1 MLLVADVH
9 GAAAALR
16 RVAASGEP
24 LLVLGDLINFI
35 DYRTNQ
41 GILTDVAGGAF
52 VEEMVRLRTAGRM
65 QDAAELWAELSE
77 GREAELRGRFD
88 ELIQLAYEDVCG
100 ALDGAE
106 AYVTYG
112 NVDQP
117 TVLAET
123 LPPGSRFVDGEVVE
137 ISGYRVGFAGGGV
150 PRLSTPGEV
159 SDEAMAAKLASLGPV
174 DILCTHVAPA
184 VPALA
189 RDVVGGKEKG
199 SAAVL
204 DYLLR
209 VQPPFHYFGD
219 IHQPQAISWRV
230 GETQS
235 RNVGY
240 FRATGKAVRHE
251 R

>member
-24 LLVLGDLINFI
+24 LLILGDLINFI
-35 DYRTNQ
+35 DYRTNE
-41 GILTDVAGGAF
+41 GILTDVAGRPF
-52 VEEMVRLRTAGRM
+52 VNEMVRLRSGGHMR
-65 QDAAELWAELSE
+65 DASELWADMSR
-77 GREAELRGRFD
+77 GREAELRAQFD
-88 ELIQLAYEDVCG
+88 QLIELAYEDVCG

-112 NVDQP
+112 NVVQP
-117 TVLAET
+117 TILAEH
-123 LPPGSRFVDGEVVE
+123 LPPGSRFVDAEVVD
-137 ISGYRVGFAGGGV
+137 IGGLRVGFAGGGV
-150 PRLSTPGEV
+150 LRLNTPGEV
-159 SDEAMAAKLASLGPV
+159 SEATMAAKLASLGQV

-189 RDVVGGKEKG
+189 RDVIGGREKG
-199 SAAVL
+199 STAVL
-204 DYLLR
+204 DYLLEAR
-209 VQPPFHYFGD
+209 PPFHYFGD
-219 IHQPQAISWRV
+219 IHQPQAISWQL
-230 GETQS
+230 GDTLC

-251 R
+251 P